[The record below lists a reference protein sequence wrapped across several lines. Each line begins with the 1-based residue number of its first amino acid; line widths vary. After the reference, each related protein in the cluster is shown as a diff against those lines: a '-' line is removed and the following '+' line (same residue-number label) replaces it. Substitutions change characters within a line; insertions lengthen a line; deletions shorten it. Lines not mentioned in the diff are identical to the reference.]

1 MIRGFDIF
9 TSNKPLF
16 TYKSNMKKIYL
27 AITMLA
33 GAYFLNAQSVT
44 YNYTGSVQTF
54 TVPTCV
60 TSISVDV
67 IAGSGGNNGSYLGGN
82 GGRVQATVPV
92 TPGEVLQIYVGSVG
106 ASTQGSNPGVYGG
119 GGAVYSYSSGGTA
132 GTGGGATDLRR
143 TPYNLSDRLVV
154 AGGGGGGGYVTVGGH
169 GGGLLGQDGVPYPS
183 WPNSGG
189 KGGSQISGG
198 QQGVACCSCPT
209 YTTAGA
215 LGQGGNGAGDGAGG
229 GGGGGGW
236 YGGGGSCFAGGG
248 GGSSYTAPS
257 VTGVTHTQGFNSGNG
272 QVVISYTS
280 GGSAPTAPT
289 GITGGNSICA
299 GISATFTISPVVGA
313 TSYTWTVPS
322 GAVITS
328 GQGTTSINV
337 TFGTN
342 SGLVTVT
349 ADNNCGPSPATSMTI
364 TVNALPIVSVGA
376 DATFCASTVLDAG
389 NAGATYSWNTGS
401 TSQTITVT
409 STGAYQVS
417 VTNSSGCTASDTIN
431 ITINS
436 LPVVT
441 LGSDIVQCGGAVLLD
456 AGNNGS
462 TYLWSDASTAQ
473 TLSVASSGVYSV
485 TVTNANS
492 CSNSDTINV
501 TIHPA
506 VNVSAIAPSANACL
520 ADAPLSLTGN
530 PSGGTWSGPGVAG
543 NQFNPSVAG
552 TGTHT
557 LVYSYTDSLT
567 SCSDTAQVQIMVD
580 ICLNT
585 TDDINMNQ
593 ITVYPNPVTDEI
605 RIQSTTVLTTY
616 LITDVTGREV
626 LSGRFVA
633 GQPMTINTVSLKAGT
648 YILNTVSGNGTAS
661 ATQFIK
667 K

>member
-1 MIRGFDIF
+1 
-9 TSNKPLF
+9 
-16 TYKSNMKKIYL
+16 MKKIYL
-27 AITMLA
+27 AIAMLA
-33 GAYFLNAQSVT
+33 GAYTLSAQSVT
-44 YNYTGSVQTF
+44 YSYTGSVQTF

-60 TSISVDV
+60 SSITVDV

-92 TPGEVLQIYVGSVG
+92 TPGEVLQIYVGSAG
-106 ASTQGSNPGVYGG
+106 ANSQVSHPGVYGG
-119 GGAVYSYSSGGTA
+119 GGGVYSYVSAGTS
-132 GTGGGATDLRR
+132 GTGGGASDIRR

-169 GGGLLGQDGVPYPS
+169 GGGLLGLDGVPYPS

-189 KGGSQISGG
+189 KGGTQIAGG

-215 LGQGGNGAGDGAGG
+215 LGQGGNGSGDGAGG
-229 GGGGGGW
+229 GGGGGG
-236 YGGGGSCFAGGG
+236 YFGGGGSCFAGGG
-248 GGSSYTAPS
+248 GGSSYTAPA
-257 VTGVTHTQGFNSGNG
+257 VTAVTHTQGFNSGNG
-272 QVVISYTS
+272 QVVISYTP
-280 GGSAPTAPT
+280 GGSIPSTPGA
-289 GITGGNSICA
+289 ITGGNSICA
-299 GISATFTISPVVGA
+299 GNSASYSISPVLGA

-337 TFGTN
+337 TFGLN
-342 SGLVTVT
+342 SGNVTVT
-349 ADNNCGPSPATSMTI
+349 ADNSCGSSTAAVSAI
-364 TVNALPIVSVGA
+364 TVNALPVVSLGA
-376 DATFCASTVLDAG
+376 DATFCASTVLNAG
-389 NAGATYSWNTGS
+389 NAGATYSWSTGS
-401 TSQTITVT
+401 TNQTITVT
-409 STGAYQVS
+409 STGSYQVS

-431 ITINS
+431 VTINA
-436 LPVVT
+436 LPAVA
-441 LGSDIVQCGGAVLLD
+441 LGSDIVQCGGTVLLD

-473 TLSVASSGVYSV
+473 TLSVASSGAYSV

-506 VNVSAIAPSANACL
+506 VNVSASAPAANACL
-520 ADAPLSLTGN
+520 ADAPLTLTAT

-552 TGTHT
+552 SGSHT
-557 LVYSYTDSLT
+557 LIYSYTDSLT

-585 TDDINMNQ
+585 TDNVKIDQ

-605 RIQSTTVLTTY
+605 RIQSSSVLTSY
-616 LITDVTGREV
+616 VITDVTGREV
-626 LSGRFVA
+626 LSGRFAA
-633 GQPMTINTVSLKAGT
+633 GQAMTINTVSLKAGT
-648 YILNTVSGNGTAS
+648 YILNTVSLSGTTN